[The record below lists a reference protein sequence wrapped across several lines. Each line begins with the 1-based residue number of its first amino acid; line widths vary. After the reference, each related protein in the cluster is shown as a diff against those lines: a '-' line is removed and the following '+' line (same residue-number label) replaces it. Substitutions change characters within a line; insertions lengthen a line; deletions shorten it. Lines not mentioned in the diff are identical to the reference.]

1 MKMTTDAGIQPA
13 SIAALSLIPNFAIL
27 ESSIGFDDSRLAVSD
42 EGFGVFVHD
51 PAL

>member
-1 MKMTTDAGIQPA
+1 MKTTKSAGIQRA
-13 SIAALSLIPNFAIL
+13 SIPALSLIPNSAIL
-27 ESSIGFDDSRLAVSD
+27 ESSIGFDDSRLAVRD